1 MNPLD
6 YLSPDVF
13 TRTWGA
19 PTRVVHSL
27 GSHICV
33 VGPRYDRIAVA
44 SVAMEDTGRAPPQEE
59 VVCTAHTRT
68 FLPTPH
74 SGSCPLDY
82 IALFVTLYRR
92 QSEKV
97 TRLHASRSVPLL
109 ASESPRTR
117 RLHATAPSAAAAW
130 MTTRTPLPSAAAAYA
145 SQNTELDARGRHA
158 ERLATSSMRSAAP
171 RSRSS
176 EEGVTVVERPVPE
189 SVAAA
194 MARVAATPMS
204 AAAPTSPVGIVHRH
218 QRPRRPD
225 PQRMQY
231 HVGRSGSTQL
241 MPLSGS
247 NPVTPSN
254 TVDAT
259 PVAYTRHTEDAAPR
273 PTARAL
279 SALSPSPTTDS
290 SAPTSVPRA
299 STSLISVVASPIQP
313 SRALTI
319 SAAAVEV
326 TARPSSTDCQH
337 DLAFCE
343 SSFLAEKGDTPGEA
357 SMTEVQQPGWPL
369 SWHRHQR
376 MNGRNGAAWVDG
388 GSAASGHDEV
398 DARERL
404 QHLLQHTLARQRQLE
419 QLMFDADVGEG
430 DARKWHQRTEEH
442 VPHTPGAPDARQW
455 ASEGQRGRRAAG
467 AAAPHLFR
475 GTGIY
480 DDTDGVRADSVV
492 AARSLP
498 LACAPT
504 RHRGSSSPSPQP
516 HDDSSRWRRESA
528 AQRRRPQFDA
538 AQHGPSDHQQLSPS
552 PAAAVGEDAHRR
564 YTASASQHTSG
575 SSSSVPASSGTVSRS
590 AAPPAMS
597 ASERTAHMPSS
608 PSIRV
613 NRDECTASLH
623 APLAF
628 ATAGVVDVDGTT
640 APPSV
645 AMLSSSTPV
654 YLSRRPLL
662 PTAALTDPAL
672 SDRPPSEDV
681 CGAECTMCPCNSNRI
696 GPACAHPQNR
706 VNCPNSPAVDE
717 GHAEAV
723 TAPAVTSGDGHRAR
737 KLESRYSTLPSA
749 SASAWTMNAQRPT
762 HDAFAYEN
770 CNSEAH
776 RDGVLE
782 EDAGAV
788 DVDTPAVRR
797 TSPGTSDGTG
807 KESLGRRSCSSSG
820 AAEPQDKISTRA
832 VTGGDG
838 DDGRVRGHHSCRGSR
853 LPPSSRSASL
863 SSSSSS
869 SLAPR
874 HVRTDTRAGGTDMD
888 AAFEEVEKAGGAAHI
903 RTLAATTSPA
913 VYLSDMLCLSFSSD
927 DEGNDA
933 AAAPKDAGEACH
945 VPGGA
950 CGVAALKMQLEGEA
964 HVVALRGRMCSDHE
978 GHHRRSPFSLA
989 DDGDGSHLSKSA
1001 ASISSSPPSQSHTA
1015 MRRVTGIEDEV
1026 MADSKVSASSLSPL
1040 TATQCRC
1047 WTTATGPSACTPHRV
1062 TARLTLSA
1070 DERRLHASTASTVAW
1085 GSATSGDHRHRG
1097 AAATVPTTTSRTSAS
1112 SAAPAATA
1120 RLTTTPAES
1129 STRSSVLSIF
1139 STPAQARLQSL
1150 LQAST
1155 WSTATPCSRAK
1166 ENRNFQSNS
1175 SDSGSDYHPQ
1185 DPSSA
1190 STARRT
1196 SRRATEE
1203 GDDLEYKT
1211 TTGAAYQSPHRP
1223 LPMAGAA
1230 ASASAMTP
1238 RDSMKRNRGN
1248 GGVSDS
1254 PGEGHE
1260 PRSLVHSGGKS
1271 GDDEHVHGG
1280 SSSSTTSTPLSALCA
1295 SPAAAQASATAS
1307 MTSSKAGVAEG
1318 APASTSPLHPSPF
1331 RGAGSL
1337 LLQQRGGRNN
1347 TSAAASSGAEGD
1359 NVALSSGVGRANWL
1373 PRARG
1378 VDIQLLARATRFTH
1392 GRGGS
1397 EAAAAPKA
1405 YSPAGSPKQQP
1416 SSSPSSPMRYS
1427 TGSLSFFLAAAA
1439 TSPGSEGGIR
1449 ASGGGGLSED
1459 DEGQHARAAGSGVY
1473 GSAVA
1478 QRRSWAPLKQ
1488 PQDHRRRQQSYSSI
1502 GIHSPSVSAHRLSR
1516 TYSCGSCLS
1525 EALAVAPQ
1533 RLTFGSAIASVSG
1546 ANSTIGSTECWPAAY
1561 SAPVAV
1567 ALSHPGQ
1574 KRQHHAPPPPYAASP
1589 DDTLRRVEESEEAA
1603 ESSRRSLLL
1612 PSNPRA
1618 ASPRQSW
1625 TQSVSSPLL
1634 LSPFALRTPSG
1645 RPSLSSTELIQAPLR
1660 HGETRNRFSAC
1671 SLPSTSIASAAE
1683 QRSQRLRRSSRR
1695 SPSLG
1700 SGSVG
1705 AGFHDI
1711 GGRQYPNRA
1720 LSSVRHSPSSVL
1732 ATPPVWAGLEY
1743 AAGVTTPLGGRIDA
1757 LSPSP
1762 LNSSR
1767 QRHTSGS
1774 GRSRASALL
1783 TLQPQSVQSRA
1794 SATALQLTLADELRL
1809 FASPAFSAAL
1819 TQPLAPVSSYTTPPL
1834 PTTFIASPSRRTGP
1848 PTSTLA
1854 PPHPSSLL
1862 HSTHQRPSLPSE
1874 LLGLMQV
1881 RSSAS
1886 SAAAVATETLHDPG
1900 KATSSALAQAAQ
1912 TGAMAP
1918 PYISPFPSKSV
1929 LQRGCSERREV
1940 NVDHGQQDPSTPHW
1954 RGPLSPQREG
1964 RRVRGS
1970 EFVDGGGGDV
1980 HPSAKW

>member
-109 ASESPRTR
+109 ASESPRMR
-117 RLHATAPSAAAAW
+117 QLHATSPSAAAAW

-158 ERLATSSMRSAAP
+158 ERLATSSVRSAAP
-171 RSRSS
+171 RARSS
-176 EEGVTVVERPVPE
+176 EEGLTVVERPVPE

-225 PQRMQY
+225 PQHMQY

-247 NPVTPSN
+247 NPGTPSN
-254 TVDAT
+254 TVNAT
-259 PVAYTRHTEDAAPR
+259 PVAHTRHTEDAAPR

-279 SALSPSPTTDS
+279 SALSPSPTTAS
-290 SAPTSVPRA
+290 SAPTSVPRG
-299 STSLISVVASPIQP
+299 STSLVSIAAGPIQP
-313 SRALTI
+313 SRTLTM
-319 SAAAVEV
+319 STAAVEV
-326 TARPSSTDCQH
+326 TALPSSTDRQH
-337 DLAFCE
+337 DLVFRE

-357 SMTEVQQPGWPL
+357 SMTDVQQSGWPP

-376 MNGRNGAAWVDG
+376 KNGRSGAAWVDG
-388 GSAASGHDEV
+388 GSAPGGHDEV
-398 DARERL
+398 EARERL
-404 QHLLQHTLARQRQLE
+404 QQLLEHALVRQRQLE
-419 QLMFDADVGEG
+419 QLMFDADAGG
-430 DARKWHQRTEEH
+430 DDARKWHQRAEEH
-442 VPHTPGAPDARQW
+442 VPHTPDAPDAHQW

-475 GTGIY
+475 GTGT
-480 DDTDGVRADSVV
+480 DGDTDGVRADSVV
-492 AARSLP
+492 AARGLP
-498 LACAPT
+498 LACAQT
-504 RHRGSSSPSPQP
+504 RNRGSASPSPQP
-516 HDDSSRWRRESA
+516 HDDSSRWRRGLA

-552 PAAAVGEDAHRR
+552 PAAAAGEDAHRR

-575 SSSSVPASSGTVSRS
+575 SSSFVPASSNTVSRS

-613 NRDECTASLH
+613 NRDERSASLH

-628 ATAGVVDVDGTT
+628 TTAGVVDVDGTT

-645 AMLSSSTPV
+645 AMLSSSSPV

-662 PTAALTDPAL
+662 PTAALTDAAL
-672 SDRPPSEDV
+672 SNRPPSVDV
-681 CGAECTMCPCNSNRI
+681 CSAEGTLCPCSSSRI
-696 GPACAHPQNR
+696 VPSCAHPQNR
-706 VNCPNSPAVDE
+706 VSCSNSPAVDE
-717 GHAEAV
+717 EHAEAV
-723 TAPAVTSGDGHRAR
+723 TAAAVVSGDGHRAR

-762 HDAFAYEN
+762 RDAFACEN

-797 TSPGTSDGTG
+797 TSPGTSDGAG
-807 KESLGRRSCSSSG
+807 KESLGRRSSSSPG
-820 AAEPQDKISTRA
+820 AAEPQDKISARA
-832 VTGGDG
+832 VTAGDG
-838 DDGRVRGHHSCRGSR
+838 DDGRVRGHHSCRDCR
-853 LPPSSRSASL
+853 LPPSSRAASL

-888 AAFEEVEKAGGAAHI
+888 AAFEEVEKAGGSARI
-903 RTLAATTSPA
+903 RTLAATTSPT

-927 DEGNDA
+927 HEGNDA
-933 AAAPKDAGEACH
+933 AAAPKGAGEACH
-945 VPGGA
+945 EPGS
-950 CGVAALKMQLEGEA
+950 VAALKTQLEGEA

-978 GHHRRSPFSLA
+978 GHHRRSPSSLA
-989 DDGDGSHLSKSA
+989 DNGDGSHLCKSA

-1026 MADSKVSASSLSPL
+1026 MADGKLSASSLSPL
-1040 TATQCRC
+1040 DATQGRC

-1070 DERRLHASTASTVAW
+1070 DKGRLHASTASTVSW

-1097 AAATVPTTTSRTSAS
+1097 AAATVLTTTSRTSAS

-1129 STRSSVLSIF
+1129 STRSSILSVF

-1166 ENRNFQSNS
+1166 GNGNCQSNS

-1185 DPSSA
+1185 DLSSA

-1196 SRRATEE
+1196 SRRATEKD
-1203 GDDLEYKT
+1203 GDDFEYKT
-1211 TTGAAYQSPHRP
+1211 TTGAVYQSLHRH
-1223 LPMAGAA
+1223 LPVAGAA
-1230 ASASAMTP
+1230 ASASAMTR
-1238 RDSMKRNRGN
+1238 RDRIKRKRGN
-1248 GGVSDS
+1248 CGVSDS

-1260 PRSLVHSGGKS
+1260 PRPLVHPGGKG
-1271 GDDEHVHGG
+1271 GDDEHVRGG
-1280 SSSSTTSTPLSALCA
+1280 SSSSTTSTRLSVLCA
-1295 SPAAAQASATAS
+1295 SPAAAQASATVA
-1307 MTSSKAGVAEG
+1307 MASSKAGVAEA
-1318 APASTSPLHPSPF
+1318 APTATSPLHPSPF
-1331 RGAGSL
+1331 RGSGSF
-1337 LLQQRGGRNN
+1337 LLQQRGGRSN
-1347 TSAAASSGAEGD
+1347 TSAAAPSGAEG
-1359 NVALSSGVGRANWL
+1359 NNAALSSGVSGASWL
-1373 PRARG
+1373 SRARG

-1405 YSPAGSPKQQP
+1405 YSPTGSPKQPP

-1459 DEGQHARAAGSGVY
+1459 DEGRRARAAGSGVY
-1473 GSAVA
+1473 GRAVA
-1478 QRRSWAPLKQ
+1478 QRRSWAPRKQ
-1488 PQDHRRRQQSYSSI
+1488 PQDHQRRRQSYSSI

-1516 TYSCGSCLS
+1516 TCSCGSCLS

-1546 ANSTIGSTECWPAAY
+1546 ANSTIGSAERWPGAC
-1561 SAPVAV
+1561 STPVAL
-1567 ALSHPGQ
+1567 ALSHPSQ
-1574 KRQHHAPPPPYAASP
+1574 KRRHRAPPPPYAASP
-1589 DDTLRRVEESEEAA
+1589 DDTLRRGEESEEAV

-1612 PSNPRA
+1612 PSNRRA

-1634 LSPFALRTPSG
+1634 LSPFAPRTPSG

-1671 SLPSTSIASAAE
+1671 SLPSTSIASAVE

-1720 LSSVRHSPSSVL
+1720 LSFSVRHSSSSVL
-1732 ATPPVWAGLEY
+1732 ATPPVWARLEH
-1743 AAGVTTPLGGRIDA
+1743 AAGVATPSDGRIDA

-1783 TLQPQSVQSRA
+1783 ALQPQSVQSRA
-1794 SATALQLTLADELRL
+1794 SATAPQLTLADELRL
-1809 FASPAFSAAL
+1809 FTSPAFSATL
-1819 TQPLAPVSSYTTPPL
+1819 TQPLAPVSSYPAPPL

-1848 PTSTLA
+1848 PSSTLA
-1854 PPHPSSLL
+1854 PPHPFPTAF
-1862 HSTHQRPSLPSE
+1862 HSPTTFSPI
-1874 LLGLMQV
+1874 G
-1881 RSSAS
+1881 
-1886 SAAAVATETLHDPG
+1886 AAGTDA
-1900 KATSSALAQAAQ
+1900 
-1912 TGAMAP
+1912 GA
-1918 PYISPFPSKSV
+1918 
-1929 LQRGCSERREV
+1929 
-1940 NVDHGQQDPSTPHW
+1940 
-1954 RGPLSPQREG
+1954 
-1964 RRVRGS
+1964 
-1970 EFVDGGGGDV
+1970 
-1980 HPSAKW
+1980 

>member
-44 SVAMEDTGRAPPQEE
+44 SVAMEDTGRAPPQEK

-82 IALFVTLYRR
+82 IALFVALYRR

-97 TRLHASRSVPLL
+97 IRLHASRSVPLL

-117 RLHATAPSAAAAW
+117 RLHATSPSAAAAW

-145 SQNTELDARGRHA
+145 SQNTELDTRGRHA
-158 ERLATSSMRSAAP
+158 ERLATSSVRSAAP
-171 RSRSS
+171 RARSS
-176 EEGVTVVERPVPE
+176 EEGLTVVERPVPE

-204 AAAPTSPVGIVHRH
+204 AAAPASPVGIVHRH

-225 PQRMQY
+225 PQHMQY

-247 NPVTPSN
+247 NPGTSSN
-254 TVDAT
+254 TVNAA
-259 PVAYTRHTEDAAPR
+259 PVAHTRHTEDAAPR

-279 SALSPSPTTDS
+279 SALSPSPTTAS
-290 SAPTSVPRA
+290 SAPTSVPRG
-299 STSLISVVASPIQP
+299 STSLVSVAASPIQP
-313 SRALTI
+313 SRTLTM
-319 SAAAVEV
+319 SATAVEV
-326 TARPSSTDCQH
+326 TALPSSTDRQH
-337 DLAFCE
+337 DLVFRE

-357 SMTEVQQPGWPL
+357 SMTDVQQSGWPP

-388 GSAASGHDEV
+388 GSAAGGHDEV

-404 QHLLQHTLARQRQLE
+404 QQQLQHALVRQRQLD
-419 QLMFDADVGEG
+419 QLMFDADAGGG

-442 VPHTPGAPDARQW
+442 VPHTPGAPDAHQW
-455 ASEGQRGRRAAG
+455 ASKEQRGRRAAG
-467 AAAPHLFR
+467 TAAPYLFR
-475 GTGIY
+475 GTGTG
-480 DDTDGVRADSVV
+480 DDMDGVRADSVV
-492 AARSLP
+492 AARGFP

-504 RHRGSSSPSPQP
+504 RNRGSASPSPQP
-516 HDDSSRWRRESA
+516 HDDSSRWRRGSA

-538 AQHGPSDHQQLSPS
+538 AQHGLSGHQQLSPS
-552 PAAAVGEDAHRR
+552 PAATVGEDAHRR

-575 SSSSVPASSGTVSRS
+575 SSSSVPASSDTVSRS

-597 ASERTAHMPSS
+597 PSERTAHMPSS

-613 NRDECTASLH
+613 NRDERSASLH

-628 ATAGVVDVDGTT
+628 ASPGVVDVD
-640 APPSV
+640 
-645 AMLSSSTPV
+645 STPV
-654 YLSRRPLL
+654 YLSRHPLL
-662 PTAALTDPAL
+662 PTAALIDAAL
-672 SDRPPSEDV
+672 SNRPSSEDV
-681 CGAECTMCPCNSNRI
+681 CGAECTLCPCSSSRI
-696 GPACAHPQNR
+696 APACAHRQNR
-706 VNCPNSPAVDE
+706 VNCSNSPAVDE

-723 TAPAVTSGDGHRAR
+723 TAAAVASGDGHRAR
-737 KLESRYSTLPSA
+737 KLESRYSTLSSA
-749 SASAWTMNAQRPT
+749 SASAWAMNAQRPT
-762 HDAFAYEN
+762 RDAFAYEN

-776 RDGVLE
+776 RDRVLE
-782 EDAGAV
+782 EDPGAV

-807 KESLGRRSCSSSG
+807 KESHGRRSSSSPS
-820 AAEPQDKISTRA
+820 AAEPQDKISARA
-832 VTGGDG
+832 VTAGNG
-838 DDGRVRGHHSCRGSR
+838 DDGRVRGHYSCRDSR
-853 LPPSSRSASL
+853 LPPSSRAASL

-888 AAFEEVEKAGGAAHI
+888 AAFEEVEKAGGSAHI
-903 RTLAATTSPA
+903 RTLAATTSPT

-927 DEGNDA
+927 HEGNDA
-933 AAAPKDAGEACH
+933 AAAPKG
-945 VPGGA
+945 P
-950 CGVAALKMQLEGEA
+950 GEA

-978 GHHRRSPFSLA
+978 GHHRRSPSSLA
-989 DDGDGSHLSKSA
+989 EDGDGSHLCKSA

-1040 TATQCRC
+1040 AATQGRC

-1070 DERRLHASTASTVAW
+1070 DERRLHTSTASTVAW
-1085 GSATSGDHRHRG
+1085 GSSTSGDHRHRG

-1120 RLTTTPAES
+1120 RLITTPAES
-1129 STRSSVLSIF
+1129 STRSSILSIF

-1166 ENRNFQSNS
+1166 ENGNSQSNS

-1203 GDDLEYKT
+1203 DGDDFEYKT
-1211 TTGAAYQSPHRP
+1211 TTGAVYQSPHRP

-1238 RDSMKRNRGN
+1238 RDRIKRKRGN
-1248 GGVSDS
+1248 GGASDS

-1260 PRSLVHSGGKS
+1260 PRPLVHPEGK
-1271 GDDEHVHGG
+1271 GDDDEHVRG
-1280 SSSSTTSTPLSALCA
+1280 SSSSTTSTRLSVLCA
-1295 SPAAAQASATAS
+1295 SPAAAQASATVAV
-1307 MTSSKAGVAEG
+1307 TSSKAGVAEA
-1318 APASTSPLHPSPF
+1318 APAATLPLHSSPF
-1331 RGAGSL
+1331 RGSGSF

-1347 TSAAASSGAEGD
+1347 TSAS
-1359 NVALSSGVGRANWL
+1359 VSSGVEGDIAALCSGVSGANWL
-1373 PRARG
+1373 SRARG
-1378 VDIQLLARATRFTH
+1378 VDMQLLVRATRFTH

-1405 YSPAGSPKQQP
+1405 YSPTGSPKQQP
-1416 SSSPSSPMRYS
+1416 SSSPSSPTRYS

-1459 DEGQHARAAGSGVY
+1459 DEGQRTLAAGSGVY

-1478 QRRSWAPLKQ
+1478 QRRSWAPRKQ
-1488 PQDHRRRQQSYSSI
+1488 PQDHRRRRQSYSSI
-1502 GIHSPSVSAHRLSR
+1502 GTHSPSVSAHRLTR

-1525 EALAVAPQ
+1525 EALAAAPQ

-1546 ANSTIGSTECWPAAY
+1546 ANSTIGSAERWPAAC
-1561 SAPVAV
+1561 SAPVAA
-1567 ALSHPGQ
+1567 ALSHPSQ
-1574 KRQHHAPPPPYAASP
+1574 RRQHRAPPPPYAASP
-1589 DDTLRRVEESEEAA
+1589 DDTLRRGEESEEAV

-1634 LSPFALRTPSG
+1634 LSPFAPRTPSG
-1645 RPSLSSTELIQAPLR
+1645 RPSLSSTELIQAPMR

-1720 LSSVRHSPSSVL
+1720 LSFSVRHSPSSVL
-1732 ATPPVWAGLEY
+1732 ATPPVWAGLEH
-1743 AAGVTTPLGGRIDA
+1743 AAGVATTIEGRIDA

-1783 TLQPQSVQSRA
+1783 PLQPQSVQSRA
-1794 SATALQLTLADELRL
+1794 SATAPQLTLADELRL
-1809 FASPAFSAAL
+1809 FASPAFSATF
-1819 TQPLAPVSSYTTPPL
+1819 TQPLAPVSSYTAPPL

-1886 SAAAVATETLHDPG
+1886 SAAAVATETRHDPG
-1900 KATSSALAQAAQ
+1900 KATSSVLAQAAQ

-1918 PYISPFPSKSV
+1918 PYASPFPSKSV
-1929 LQRGCSERREV
+1929 QQRGCSERREL
-1940 NVDHGQQDPSTPHW
+1940 NVDHGQQDPSTPHC
-1954 RGPLSPQREG
+1954 RGPLSPQ
-1964 RRVRGS
+1964 
-1970 EFVDGGGGDV
+1970 
-1980 HPSAKW
+1980 